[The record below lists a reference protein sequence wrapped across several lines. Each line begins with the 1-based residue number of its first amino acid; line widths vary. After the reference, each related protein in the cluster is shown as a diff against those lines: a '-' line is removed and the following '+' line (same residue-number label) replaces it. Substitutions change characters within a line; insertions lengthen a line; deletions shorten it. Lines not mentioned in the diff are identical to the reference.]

1 MEKSFAQIRKEL
13 NELGY
18 TETLRPECL
27 PLVRRLLGDLIITT
41 DSLRKYMKISQQALE
56 ERDTLQLGA
65 EPYKCDNA
73 KLVKECNEL
82 HLAFIQFKEEHE
94 KVQRDL
100 RTKILSLEN
109 QITDCGIEKQ
119 KLVDKLKELQSDFKT
134 PSTTKRGHTNCK
146 FQAQSPKLKSKQEAE
161 QNRQFQLSTAMA
173 TADSRIAYLSQ
184 EIKKLKEE
192 QLHLL
197 KNNDYLNSQLENRN
211 QEIKRL
217 NTLMEGGRPTKA
229 ISRDCCY
236 KNIDNKIGS
245 LQDEINTLKRER
257 NTLQNQ
263 LTEALARQH
272 EAMRRAL
279 TLAERN
285 KLLEDEMKN
294 IDQIALTVEAQ
305 CNDTVKTNIEKVS
318 RLQDRMNESVVTVQ
332 TLERE
337 VTKLKVE
344 KAELISELEAVKFEK
359 KNLQMLLETET
370 DDKKRLMDR
379 LNNFTVIEQSLNME
393 IDRLLRLSGEQK
405 RKIAE
410 LESDVIASKV
420 VSSNLRASLDVEN
433 LQKQRFQIPDS
444 SAHTKKISV
453 TKTHKKTCRKAL
465 SGSAKLDSVG
475 NEAKENLDQIKPT
488 PPGLQYDPK
497 MGSKCCCEVGGCI
510 KWMRELL
517 EKDMALRQE
526 QASQQIESLRKEK
539 EFYLKE
545 YHKLLEHN
553 KSTPQFEKS
562 SKQVEELMDKIREK
576 ELIITTLQDDLKTAT
591 TERYALS
598 SRLEAQSREMTDIE
612 VDRYC
617 TKTACKRR
625 ARELDVHR
633 EEVKHLEKENSALK
647 GRIQALNESSVFNE
661 ERMKRAFQEM
671 EEHITKLENERR
683 DLVISQNTNRSNI
696 THLEDE
702 CQILKEKL
710 KLAQNEANTHKA
722 NYEQLKILHDQS
734 NRALSDTQ
742 SQLLRAETELQ
753 SLHSKMNLSHRETSG
768 YERDIARLQ
777 GDVEVMKSQLNKI
790 DKEKDELLN
799 VVDDKTEQIDKLE
812 NQLKEKRHQ
821 INALE
826 IENKEIKRRLGKVSD
841 DSSSNELQLRN
852 YKQEINL
859 LQQDLDNER
868 RLKEAVI
875 QENRRLQEDLASVS
889 LDCRDARKELDI
901 AKRQVEDLKTQLQH
915 YVAEV
920 KRTEDL
926 ISHKELERAEIL
938 DQFKSLSQEN
948 NILEST
954 NHTLENEASQSRVQ
968 LSVALDHATD
978 LERHVE
984 NQEAIIKSYEKQ
996 ITELTTQVAS
1006 LEIQLK
1012 QDSSMSVRT
1021 TTELKQLK
1029 DLCVKLDHEKDDLKR
1044 TLRDK
1049 EDEKS
1054 SIERQIDLLSR
1065 ENRELKRALDK
1076 DQDNQTGLERLLNEA
1091 RQEVIEQRLLN
1102 EDLRSEVA
1110 KLGINV
1116 KELHEKLRSTTQE
1129 LDLYHEKALEYSQ
1142 ENKQLRRDIANERFS
1157 RAREDDN
1164 KRYPSL

>member
-109 QITDCGIEKQ
+109 QITDCAIEKQ
-119 KLVDKLKELQSDFKT
+119 KLVDKLTELQSDFKSS
-134 PSTTKRGHTNCK
+134 STIKRGHTNCK

-161 QNRQFQLSTAMA
+161 QNRKFHLSTAMA

-192 QLHLL
+192 QLNLL
-197 KNNDYLNSQLENRN
+197 KNNDCLTSQLENRN

-279 TLAERN
+279 NLAERN

-305 CNDTVKTNIEKVS
+305 CNDTVKTNVEKVS

-344 KAELISELEAVKFEK
+344 KTELISELEAIKFEK

-420 VSSNLRASLDVEN
+420 VSSNLRSSLDVEN
-433 LQKQRFQIPDS
+433 LQKQRSQVPDS
-444 SAHTKKISV
+444 STHTKKISV
-453 TKTHKKTCRKAL
+453 TKTHKTTCRKAL
-465 SGSAKLDSVG
+465 SGSAKLDSVAK
-475 NEAKENLDQIKPT
+475 EAKDSLNHIKPL

-517 EKDMALRQE
+517 EKDIASRQE

-545 YHKLLEHN
+545 YHKLLEHS
-553 KSTPQFEKS
+553 KSTPRFEKS
-562 SKQVEELMDKIREK
+562 SKQVEELTDKIREK
-576 ELIITTLQDDLKTAT
+576 ELIITTLQDDLKNAT

-598 SRLEAQSREMTDIE
+598 SRLEAQNREMTDIE
-612 VDRYC
+612 TDRYC
-617 TKTACKRR
+617 TKTVCKRR

-696 THLEDE
+696 TQLEDE

-710 KLAQNEANTHKA
+710 KLAQNEANSHKA

-821 INALE
+821 ISALE
-826 IENKEIKRRLGKVSD
+826 IENKEIKRRLGKVTD
-841 DSSSNELQLRN
+841 DSSSNELQLRS

-926 ISHKELERAEIL
+926 ISQKELERAEVL

-948 NILEST
+948 NLLEST

-996 ITELTTQVAS
+996 ISELTTQVAS

-1012 QDSSMSVRT
+1012 QGSSMSVRT

-1029 DLCVKLDHEKDDLKR
+1029 DLCVKLDREKDELKR

-1116 KELHEKLRSTTQE
+1116 KELQENLRSTTAE

>member
-420 VSSNLRASLDVEN
+420 VSSNL
-433 LQKQRFQIPDS
+433 
-444 SAHTKKISV
+444 
-453 TKTHKKTCRKAL
+453 
-465 SGSAKLDSVG
+465 
-475 NEAKENLDQIKPT
+475 
-488 PPGLQYDPK
+488 
-497 MGSKCCCEVGGCI
+497 
-510 KWMRELL
+510 
-517 EKDMALRQE
+517 
-526 QASQQIESLRKEK
+526 ASQQIESLRKEK